1 MNKDKNEQGYHAY
14 FKNNKKANFTLNELA
29 NILRKNTL
37 LNNRYVILNTLDFD
51 NEKSFLKTKL
61 NLNNSINGNIT
72 HSKGIF
78 FKIDRFKKIINIK
91 QSTPKDWIL
100 FKNINFKNWTINFN
114 GKINNLNNKDSSQ
127 RFNNNGLTGCLNFFN
142 TIFDNTSIKM
152 NNGYCEDSVNIVN
165 SNGKIKS
172 VYINDAFS
180 DALDLDFSKLTID
193 HLFIFNSG
201 IAFTVT
207 V

>member
-1 MNKDKNEQGYHAY
+1 M
-14 FKNNKKANFTLNELA
+14 
-29 NILRKNTL
+29 
-37 LNNRYVILNTLDFD
+37 
-51 NEKSFLKTKL
+51 
-61 NLNNSINGNIT
+61 NNSINGNIT